1 MSVHGPL
8 PAAVIFD
15 MDGVLVDSNPF
26 HLRKWVDLL
35 HEHRIPFNPEDLP
48 QQILGQRNDTA
59 FRFFFGTQLGEAEI
73 QRLSEELEERFRK
86 VFRPHAEP
94 LPGLAALLAD
104 CHSVGIP
111 MAVASSAMTKNVEFI
126 VDVLGFRPYFR
137 CLVTGDEV
145 THPKPHPE
153 IYFKTA
159 AKLGVKPAACVTFE
173 DSFVGVEAA
182 KGAGMKCIAIASTF
196 SAEELRER
204 TGADLIVPNFAG
216 LSPGMLR
223 ELFLPRRSSA
233 PHSRGKSP

>member
-1 MSVHGPL
+1 MSVHDPL
-8 PAAVIFD
+8 PAAAIFD

-26 HLRKWVDLL
+26 HLRKWADLL
-35 HEHRIPFNPEDLP
+35 LEHRIPFNPDDLP

-59 FRFFFGTQLGEAEI
+59 FRFFFGTQLGEEEI
-73 QRLSEELEERFRK
+73 QRFSEELEERFRRI
-86 VFRPHAEP
+86 FRPHAEP
-94 LPGLAALLAD
+94 LPGLGALLAE
-104 CHSVGIP
+104 CHGAGLP

-153 IYFKTA
+153 IYFQTA

-182 KGAGMKCIAIASTF
+182 KGAGMKCVAIASTF
-196 SAEELRER
+196 PPQELRER
-204 TGADLIVPNFAG
+204 TDADLILPDFAG
-216 LSPGMLR
+216 LSLGMLR

>member
-59 FRFFFGTQLGEAEI
+59 FRFFFGTQLSEAEI

-86 VFRPHAEP
+86 VFRPHAAP
-94 LPGLAALLAD
+94 LPGLAALLAE

-182 KGAGMKCIAIASTF
+182 KGAGMKCIAIASSF

-233 PHSRGKSP
+233 SHSRRKSS